1 MSKTA
6 TAYFSL

>member
-6 TAYFSL
+6 TSAARN